1 MRVRGP
7 VFVLC
12 VLAAVFVSAERLSSE
27 EERII
32 GSARTSQPRVFYIYP
47 RSGRLFHADYERDNQ
62 IFKSLERTNFMRRG
76 PFAKGGELRRTK
88 REAEDESVTKKHT
101 YVDAGRIPGGKK
113 GVLGKVKDVPFKVL
127 SKISDF
133 TIRQSEEFEKRI
145 KRETKGPEEIPKDNP
160 VLKQNQ
166 LIQISSSKEKTIEK
180 FDTEKLQENITD
192 VSNVNITEET
202 IPKETENKV
211 EGDQNTHIKNN
222 DTDKTL
228 FVLDSIDKK
237 DQSSVDFQV
246 PEFGGLR
253 EGLMK
258 KLVLDDGMRLYPVYT
273 GVKYTYPRIERK
285 YVYLHPSQLKY
296 L

>member
-1 MRVRGP
+1 MRVQGH

-12 VLAAVFVSAERLSSE
+12 VLVAAGVGTEGLSSE

-32 GSARTSQPRVFYIYP
+32 GSAGTSHPRIFYIYP

-76 PFAKGGELRRTK
+76 PFANGVELRTK
-88 REAEDESVTKKHT
+88 RDAEEESVVKKHT

-113 GVLGKVKDVPFKVL
+113 SLLGKVKDAPLKVL
-127 SKISDF
+127 NKLSEDIA
-133 TIRQSEEFEKRI
+133 RHSEEFEKRI
-145 KRETKGPEEIPKDNP
+145 KRESNGSEEIPKDIVAITQN
-160 VLKQNQ
+160 KQ
-166 LIQISSSKEKTIEK
+166 IQSSVPKEKTIEEL
-180 FDTEKLQENITD
+180 DTVKPQESIAD
-192 VSNVNITEET
+192 VSNVNTKEET

-211 EGDQNTHIKNN
+211 EGDQNTHTKNN

-237 DQSSVDFQV
+237 DQSSVDLQV
-246 PEFGGLR
+246 PELGVLR
-253 EGLMK
+253 EDLMK

-273 GVKYTYPRIERK
+273 GVKYTYPRTERK
-285 YVYLHPSQLKY
+285 YVLLHPSQLAY
-296 L
+296 SL